1 MIYLV
6 FYLTFRIHHFYDVRE
21 RSSIQLPT
29 KKIIPITT
37 ETTVSLLNN
46 IPTNTTNKNKIVI
59 ALATVPP
66 GILNGCP
73 STFQDVIF

>member
-6 FYLTFRIHHFYDVRE
+6 FYLTFRIHHFMMSAN
-21 RSSIQLPT
+21 SSIQLPH